1 MWLSRHL
8 YYEPF
13 GVSRESPPLSTSP
26 LEWLRHNHRGM
37 DGNLKTGTQDNDK
50 KYTKKDLEPR
60 RLPHFL
66 LVTTGLEPGPLA
78 SQAAELASALT
89 SLGVCVR
96 TVHDKS
102 THHFTV
108 ISNFGQYRTQVDE
121 LRTLE
126 DVCVDFINGFTWF
139 LHLLRFVATHSP
151 ILSTTHTIVN
161 VSVSYQGFLY
171 MLYKSPWSY
180 TQLVS
185 TFEINILFHSVF
197 LF

>member
-139 LHLLRFVATHSP
+139 LLCYGLLPRTPRSFPSHTLLWTYPYLTKDFYTCYIKVHDLTHS
-151 ILSTTHTIVN
+151 
-161 VSVSYQGFLY
+161 
-171 MLYKSPWSY
+171 
-180 TQLVS
+180 
-185 TFEINILFHSVF
+185 
-197 LF
+197 